1 MNVKREE
8 WEIKLSA
15 KFDNKPTIKLYKHF
29 SEDDFDIFFM
39 MAELCFDFLQNQHPF
54 SAPNY
59 VKERFI
65 KTIKEEYT
73 LNK

>member
-1 MNVKREE
+1 MSVEKDQ

-29 SEDDFDIFFM
+29 SENDFDLFFM
-39 MAELCFDFLQNQHPF
+39 MAELCFDFLQNQYHT
-54 SAPNY
+54 STPNY

-65 KTIKEEYT
+65 KTIKEEYK
-73 LNK
+73 LNE

>member
-1 MNVKREE
+1 MNVKEDE
-8 WEIKLSA
+8 WEIKLSV

-39 MAELCFDFLQNQHPF
+39 MSELCFDFLQHQHSF
-54 SAPNY
+54 ATPNY

-65 KTIKEEYT
+65 KTIKEEF
-73 LNK
+73 